1 MKKPSINS
9 LKHFIRATCQG
20 TPMMEA
26 GQLACTVLFEGLSPV
41 NKARRTIRSILPVP
55 PGGWDAPAQTPDG
68 KPVVSQNGNELSW
81 NLKMEAA
88 IRDEFFHSGDIA
100 EKFEPGVARIAYQDL
115 HLWPENVADFRQQQP
130 APRTDRIPSLKA
142 ILRMLTGAHQDDFD
156 GDLNGLSFDALE
168 QNYGTHKNRNSDD
181 YNEGSGIEDTGE
193 SKYRIVR
200 VKNFEESEQYAR
212 MFPDDSTRW
221 CICRSRQ
228 YWNQY
233 TRRGQNTAYFLI
245 APDAED
251 IPAVPGENC
260 PLDRYGLSMIGIMID
275 PEGGIDHC
283 CCRWNYAHNAT
294 DGILNRKQIEEL
306 IGRPLD
312 KACPHLEP
320 DDSDSE
326 LTVAAVIA
334 KIKNGMDPMEA
345 WTTCGFT
352 RTDHTLWDGTAVIFS
367 HPHVD
372 DDGYETTSETI
383 ANAKTLAPMFN
394 FELVDWDIID
404 DNLIWGKY
412 KTDETD
418 YYGEDVY
425 NDALLRRDG
434 YCTDLATSDEENSDY
449 VMFYQSRI
457 DYIRKIDGLPGLYLL
472 RLDNSRD
479 CDFPYAIIDS
489 EGNSKVHM
497 HGDIE
502 IYPASQLICC
512 DLDSEYVCDN
522 NDYGEDGGVAVYHY
536 DESGN
541 LKEYIGTN
549 STSDTLDYLGSS
561 TFHIAP
567 DPNHPE
573 KKSGEDIHIIYVDD
587 GAIYT
592 IIGGKEKLLFN
603 ENVTSTER
611 VTLKNTSDDIYRIT
625 RDAETE
631 NGYEDEDV
639 LYDLSQDRILA
650 TGLKDMDINGMYT
663 DSEGLRNQYGINGPM
678 LKKGYRHIE
687 ERVIQK
693 YCAAGDNFYVCADSP
708 DANEAIFID
717 QKTNEPVYD
726 HPVPKDAV
734 PVTKD
739 LYIAPLPDEAD
750 GSHKYAYFSAKDGQ
764 QTSEPFI
771 KVRIDSG
778 TACTAVTSKTGE
790 SRYSN
795 GTIKIID
802 LATGKD
808 YPFTLSDLSLVF
820 FFNWPG
826 IKAKAVQ
833 KFEEVTGEP
842 GDDAK
847 NSTYIF
853 ILSNA
858 NDDTRT
864 IAACCRGVWV
874 FSDIGWKPK
883 LAVNKNSSLVTWIDD
898 TTKRYIVYDIA
909 TNKSIDFN
917 SNNNAVFFLRRFVDS
932 QGYGMS
938 SENFALATK
947 KYEMEHPDKTWMD
960 WVKEYEQ
967 NEGKE
972 YGPR

>member
-41 NKARRTIRSILPVP
+41 NKARRAIRSILPVP
-55 PGGWDAPAQTPDG
+55 PGGWDAPAKTPDG
-68 KPVVSQNGNELSW
+68 KPVISQNGNELSW

-100 EKFEPGVARIAYQDL
+100 EKFEPGVARMAYQDL

-156 GDLNGLSFDALE
+156 GDLNGLSFDTLE

-200 VKNFEESEQYAR
+200 VKNFEESEQYAH

-233 TRRGQNTAYFLI
+233 TRRGQNTAYYLI

-283 CCRWNYAHNAT
+283 CCRWNYAHGAT

-326 LTVAAVIA
+326 LTVAAVIE

-345 WTTCGFT
+345 WTTSGFT
-352 RTDHTLWDGTAVIFS
+352 RTDNTLWDGTAVIFK

-372 DDGYETTSETI
+372 NDGYETTFETI
-383 ANAKTLAPMFN
+383 ANAKTLTPMFS
-394 FELVDWDIID
+394 FELADWDIID

-412 KTDETD
+412 RTGETD

-434 YCTDLATSDEENSDY
+434 YCVDLATSDYDNSDY
-449 VMFYQSRI
+449 VIFWQSRI
-457 DYIRKIDGLPGLYLL
+457 DYIHKIDDLPGLYLL
-472 RLDNSRD
+472 KQDNTRD

-489 EGNSKVHM
+489 EGNSKVHL
-497 HGDIE
+497 HNEIA
-502 IYPASQLICC
+502 IYPASHLICC
-512 DLDSEYVCDN
+512 DLESDYVFDQNDN
-522 NDYGEDGGVAVYHY
+522 GGDGGTAVYHY

-541 LKEYIGTN
+541 LKEYIGQD
-549 STSDTLDYLGSS
+549 STSDTLDFISS
-561 TFHIAP
+561 TTFRIAP

-573 KKSGEDIHIIYVDD
+573 KKSGEDINIIYVDD

-592 IIGGKEKLLFN
+592 IIGGIEKLLLN

-611 VTLKNTSDDIYRIT
+611 VTLKNTSDDIYKIT

-631 NGYEDEDV
+631 DGYEDEDV
-639 LYDLSQDRILA
+639 LYDLSQDKILA
-650 TGLKDMDINGMYT
+650 TGLKEMDSEGMYT
-663 DSEGLRNQYGINGPM
+663 DSEGFRNKYGINGPI

-687 ERVIQK
+687 ERVVQK
-693 YCAAGDNFYVCADSP
+693 ACAAGDSFYVCAESP
-708 DANEAIFID
+708 DADEAIFID
-717 QKTNEPVYD
+717 QETNEPVYD
-726 HPVPKDAV
+726 HPIPKDAI

-739 LYIAPLPDEAD
+739 LYLAPLPDEAD
-750 GSHKYAYFSAKDGQ
+750 GSHKYAYFSAQDGR
-764 QTSEPFI
+764 QTSEPF
-771 KVRIDSG
+771 VHARIDSG
-778 TACTAVTSKTGE
+778 TACTAVTSKKAT
-790 SRYSN
+790 SRN
-795 GTIKIID
+795 ADDGMFKIID

-808 YPFTLSDLSLVF
+808 YPFTLSDMSLVPSII
-820 FFNWPG
+820 WPG
-826 IKAKAVQ
+826 IKEKAVR
-833 KFEEVTGEP
+833 KFKEVTGETG
-842 GDDAK
+842 GDNL
-847 NSTYIF
+847 NSTYIYV
-853 ILSNA
+853 LTNA
-858 NDDTRT
+858 NDKTRT

-874 FSDIGWKPK
+874 FSDIGWQHN
-883 LAVNKNSSLVTWIDD
+883 LATNYGTSMLNWIDS
-898 TTKRYIVYDIA
+898 TTKRFIIYDLA

-917 SNNNAVFFLRRFVDS
+917 SYDNAMFFIRKFIAS
-932 QGYGMS
+932 QNS
-938 SENFALATK
+938 DEFALATK
-947 KYEMEHPDKTWMD
+947 KYEMEHPGKTWMD

>member
-1 MKKPSINS
+1 
-9 LKHFIRATCQG
+9 
-20 TPMMEA
+20 
-26 GQLACTVLFEGLSPV
+26 
-41 NKARRTIRSILPVP
+41 
-55 PGGWDAPAQTPDG
+55 
-68 KPVVSQNGNELSW
+68 
-81 NLKMEAA
+81 
-88 IRDEFFHSGDIA
+88 
-100 EKFEPGVARIAYQDL
+100 
-115 HLWPENVADFRQQQP
+115 
-130 APRTDRIPSLKA
+130 
-142 ILRMLTGAHQDDFD
+142 
-156 GDLNGLSFDALE
+156 
-168 QNYGTHKNRNSDD
+168 
-181 YNEGSGIEDTGE
+181 
-193 SKYRIVR
+193 
-200 VKNFEESEQYAR
+200 
-212 MFPDDSTRW
+212 
-221 CICRSRQ
+221 
-228 YWNQY
+228 
-233 TRRGQNTAYFLI
+233 
-245 APDAED
+245 
-251 IPAVPGENC
+251 
-260 PLDRYGLSMIGIMID
+260 
-275 PEGGIDHC
+275 
-283 CCRWNYAHNAT
+283 
-294 DGILNRKQIEEL
+294 
-306 IGRPLD
+306 
-312 KACPHLEP
+312 
-320 DDSDSE
+320 
-326 LTVAAVIA
+326 
-334 KIKNGMDPMEA
+334 
-345 WTTCGFT
+345 
-352 RTDHTLWDGTAVIFS
+352 
-367 HPHVD
+367 
-372 DDGYETTSETI
+372 
-383 ANAKTLAPMFN
+383 
-394 FELVDWDIID
+394 
-404 DNLIWGKY
+404 LIWGKY
-412 KTDETD
+412 KSGETD

-425 NDALLRRDG
+425 IDVLLRRDG
-434 YCTDLATSDEENSDY
+434 YCVDLATSDAENSDY
-449 VMFYQSRI
+449 VAFYQSRV
-457 DYIRKIDGLPGLYLL
+457 DYIHKIDGLPGLYLL
-472 RLDNSRD
+472 RLDDTRE
-479 CDFPYAIIDS
+479 CDFNYAIIDS
-489 EGNSKVHM
+489 EGNSQVHM
-497 HGDIE
+497 HNEIA
-502 IYPASQLICC
+502 IYPASHLICC
-512 DLDSEYVCDN
+512 DLDSDYVYDN
-522 NDYGEDGGVAVYHY
+522 NVYGEDGGVAVYHY

-549 STSDTLDYLGSS
+549 STSNTLDYLGST
-561 TFHIAP
+561 TFSIAP
-567 DPNHPE
+567 DPKHPE
-573 KKSGEDIHIIYVDD
+573 KKSGEDINIIYVDD

-592 IIGGKEKLLFN
+592 IIGGIEKLLFN
-603 ENVTSTER
+603 ENVTSTEK

-631 NGYEDEDV
+631 DGYEDEDV
-639 LYDLSQDRILA
+639 LYDLSQDKILA
-650 TGLKDMDINGMYT
+650 TGLKEMDSEGMYT
-663 DSEGLRNQYGINGPM
+663 DSEGFRNKYGINGPI

-693 YCAAGDNFYVCADSP
+693 SCAAGDSFYVCAESP
-708 DANEAIFID
+708 DADEAIFID
-717 QKTNEPVYD
+717 QETNEPVYD

-778 TACTAVTSKTGE
+778 TACTAVTSKMET
-790 SRYSN
+790 SRN
-795 GTIKIID
+795 ANDGTTKIID

-808 YPFTLSDLSLVF
+808 YPFTLSDMSLTF

-847 NSTYIF
+847 NSTYIY

-883 LAVNKNSSLVTWIDD
+883 LAANKNSSLLTWIDD

-932 QGYGMS
+932 QGYGLS